1 MLTISYVD
9 ASPLSDVLI
18 LLALSVVA
26 VAVFRRL
33 QLPPILGYL
42 VVGLVAGHHALGWIP
57 ESDTIHLLGEVGVVF
72 LLFMIGLEISIP
84 HLLGMKH
91 AVLGFGGAQ
100 VVLFTLAAMGM
111 AMVTGIPWEGALVVG
126 GALALSSTAIVA
138 KQLTEQVE
146 MQSRHGK
153 FALGILLF
161 QDLAVVPFLV
171 AIPILGGNGTDNLG
185 LVLGLALL
193 KGAVTILVML
203 AVGRWLLRPL
213 FRWVAAAH
221 SVELF
226 TLAVLLV
233 ALTAAWL
240 THAVGLSLALGAFI
254 AGMLVGDTEYRHHV
268 ETEIRPFRDILM
280 GLFFIT
286 VGTQLDIMALPA
298 ILHWVALLLIA
309 LVVGKGL
316 LIAALVRLGGYEPGV
331 ALRTGIVLAQGGEF
345 GFALL
350 ALALSNNVLSPEHS
364 QPVLA
369 AVVLSM
375 AIAPLLIRHN
385 GPFAAWASRSY
396 REHQE
401 AEAHDIEEEV
411 AHLDGHVLI
420 CGFGRAGQNLALFLD
435 EEGIDY
441 LALDMDAT
449 LISEAW
455 EAGQRVFF
463 ANAAHPEILQAAGL
477 DRARA
482 LVIAFDDLHAAENI
496 IRAVRQQNADIP
508 IIVRAHDDTHL
519 EELEAA
525 GATDVVPESV
535 EASLMLATHLLNQLG
550 VDRDEIKRVIEQ
562 ARTDHYG
569 RVRRYFHGH
578 DEVEGLEQAEDHFR
592 LHTVVLTP
600 EDRAVG
606 RRIRDLG
613 LDDLNVS
620 IVTIRRAGICGEQ
633 PDPAMSLRNGDAL
646 ILQGDAEH
654 LAAAELR
661 LLKGEAAPA

>member
-1 MLTISYVD
+1 MD
-9 ASPLSDVLI
+9 ATPLGDVLI

-26 VAVFRRL
+26 VALFRRMH
-33 QLPPILGYL
+33 LPPILGYL
-42 VVGLVAGHHALGWIP
+42 FVGVIAGQHALGWIP
-57 ESDTIHLLGEVGVVF
+57 ESEVIHLLGEVGVVF

-84 HLLGMKH
+84 HMLAMKH
-91 AVLGFGGAQ
+91 AVLGFGSAQ
-100 VVLFTLAAMGM
+100 MVLSTLVILGVAMLI
-111 AMVTGIPWEGALVVG
+111 GIPWQGALVVG

-171 AIPILGGNGTDNLG
+171 AIPILGGDSTDNIAV
-185 LVLGLALL
+185 VLGIALL
-193 KGAVTILVML
+193 KGVATIVIML
-203 AVGRWLLRPL
+203 AAGRWLSRPL
-213 FRWVAAAH
+213 FHRVASAH

-226 TLAVLLV
+226 TLVVLLV
-233 ALTAAWL
+233 ALTAAWI

-254 AGMLVGDTEYRHHV
+254 AGMLIADTEYRHHV

-286 VGTQLDIMALPA
+286 VGTQLDIMALPG
-298 ILHWVALLLIA
+298 ILHWVALLLIG

-316 LIAALVRLGGYEPGV
+316 LIAALVRLGGHESGV
-331 ALRTGIVLAQGGEF
+331 ALRTGVVLAQGGEF

-350 ALALSNNVLSPEHS
+350 ALALGNKLLSPEQS

-375 AIAPLLIRHN
+375 AIAPLLIRRN
-385 GPFAAWASRSY
+385 GQIGAWLSRSY
-396 REHQE
+396 REHKE
-401 AEAHDIEEEV
+401 ADAHIIEEESS
-411 AHLDGHVLI
+411 HLDGHVLI
-420 CGFGRAGQNLALFLD
+420 CGFGRIGQNLALFLD
-435 EEGIDY
+435 EERINY

-477 DRARA
+477 TRARA
-482 LVIAFDDLHAAENI
+482 LVIAFDDLQAAERI
-496 IRAVRQQNADIP
+496 IHAVRRLNTTIP

-519 EELEAA
+519 EQLEAA
-525 GATDVVPESV
+525 GATEVVPESV

-550 VDRDEIKRVIEQ
+550 VDRDEITRVIEQ

-569 RVRRYFHGH
+569 RVRRYFHGR
-578 DEVEGLEQAEDHFR
+578 DEIEGLEQTEDHFR

-606 RRIRDLG
+606 KCISDLG
-613 LDDLNVS
+613 LEDLAVS
-620 IVTIRRAGICGEQ
+620 VVTIRRAGICGEQ

-646 ILQGDAEH
+646 VLQGDAEH
-654 LAAAELR
+654 LQAAELR
-661 LLKGEAAPA
+661 LLKGNIE